1 MTASSRE
8 YRSGPRADSQ
18 RAAAR
23 GDAVPDG
30 GGPHARLRHHEPG
43 EPRARLVLYGGGLP
57 GHVFPPGY
65 RFVSARRAARPGGN
79 AGGGNRGRAGGPAHA
94 LRAGPSRPGARHVRP
109 DPVFQ
114 RADGDPLGPRRD
126 LRKPSRLPVGARG
139 AFRRTA
145 LPALPAGDHRRRAR
159 GGGPAL
165 VRGRAHAPRDAD
177 SRRGVQPR
185 HGGGARRQHTPALH
199 AGVRLRRSAR
209 GARGPYVGPDPR
221 GAAGHGRADPDRG
234 VCGYRNWRHRFDPRR
249 ARRRPHRRHGGY
261 AGPRVRPADA
271 CDRALGDRRRHCR
284 AGARLDADL
293 PADGDRSLAAAAR
306 ARSRALMNSRT
317 RAIVL
322 ATGLVFLAAVPLL
335 ATLLNQPFYL
345 DLVRRIMIFA
355 IAALSLNLILGYG
368 GMISFGHAAYLGIG
382 AYAVG
387 VLAHYGI
394 DNGFLQ
400 WALAIGAS
408 ALVALAIGAVSI
420 RTSGVYFIMITL
432 AFTQMLYYLGISIEE
447 FGGDDGMRFP
457 VKSQFPGLIDLNST
471 IAFYYLVLGIL
482 VLTLFLGHRLVNSRF
497 GMVIRAAKSNE
508 VRTGSIG
515 FSPYPYRLAAFVI
528 AGAVCGLAGA
538 LLVNHTAYLTPE
550 FMNWT
555 RSGELMFM
563 VILGGMGS
571 IAGPVLGAFAL
582 LLVEDALSGWTQH
595 WQLILGP
602 LLVLS
607 VLFLRRGLAGLFFGK
622 NE

>member
-1 MTASSRE
+1 
-8 YRSGPRADSQ
+8 
-18 RAAAR
+18 
-23 GDAVPDG
+23 
-30 GGPHARLRHHEPG
+30 
-43 EPRARLVLYGGGLP
+43 
-57 GHVFPPGY
+57 
-65 RFVSARRAARPGGN
+65 
-79 AGGGNRGRAGGPAHA
+79 
-94 LRAGPSRPGARHVRP
+94 
-109 DPVFQ
+109 
-114 RADGDPLGPRRD
+114 
-126 LRKPSRLPVGARG
+126 
-139 AFRRTA
+139 
-145 LPALPAGDHRRRAR
+145 
-159 GGGPAL
+159 
-165 VRGRAHAPRDAD
+165 
-177 SRRGVQPR
+177 
-185 HGGGARRQHTPALH
+185 
-199 AGVRLRRSAR
+199 
-209 GARGPYVGPDPR
+209 
-221 GAAGHGRADPDRG
+221 
-234 VCGYRNWRHRFDPRR
+234 
-249 ARRRPHRRHGGY
+249 
-261 AGPRVRPADA
+261 
-271 CDRALGDRRRHCR
+271 
-284 AGARLDADL
+284 
-293 PADGDRSLAAAAR
+293 
-306 ARSRALMNSRT
+306 MNSRR

-322 ATGLVFLAAVPLL
+322 AAGLVLLAAVPPVAAL
-335 ATLLNQPFYL
+335 ANQPFYL
-345 DLVRRIMIFA
+345 DLVRRVMIFA

-368 GMISFGHAAYLGIG
+368 GMISFGHAAYLGVG

-394 DNGFLQ
+394 NNGYLQ

-447 FGGDDGMRFP
+447 YGGDDGMRLQ
-457 VKSQFPGLIDLNST
+457 VKSQFPGLIDLNDAN
-471 IAFYYLVLGIL
+471 AFYYLVLAIL
-482 VLTLFLGHRLVNSRF
+482 VLALFLGQRLVDSRF

-508 VRTGSIG
+508 VRTRSIG

-538 LLVNHTAYLTPE
+538 LLVNHTGYLTPE

-607 VLFLRRGLAGLFFGK
+607 VLFLRRGLAGLLFGR

>member
-1 MTASSRE
+1 
-8 YRSGPRADSQ
+8 
-18 RAAAR
+18 
-23 GDAVPDG
+23 
-30 GGPHARLRHHEPG
+30 
-43 EPRARLVLYGGGLP
+43 
-57 GHVFPPGY
+57 
-65 RFVSARRAARPGGN
+65 
-79 AGGGNRGRAGGPAHA
+79 
-94 LRAGPSRPGARHVRP
+94 
-109 DPVFQ
+109 
-114 RADGDPLGPRRD
+114 
-126 LRKPSRLPVGARG
+126 
-139 AFRRTA
+139 
-145 LPALPAGDHRRRAR
+145 
-159 GGGPAL
+159 
-165 VRGRAHAPRDAD
+165 
-177 SRRGVQPR
+177 
-185 HGGGARRQHTPALH
+185 
-199 AGVRLRRSAR
+199 
-209 GARGPYVGPDPR
+209 
-221 GAAGHGRADPDRG
+221 
-234 VCGYRNWRHRFDPRR
+234 
-249 ARRRPHRRHGGY
+249 
-261 AGPRVRPADA
+261 
-271 CDRALGDRRRHCR
+271 
-284 AGARLDADL
+284 
-293 PADGDRSLAAAAR
+293 
-306 ARSRALMNSRT
+306 MNSRT

-322 ATGLVFLAAVPLL
+322 ATGLVLLAAVPL
-335 ATLLNQPFYL
+335 AAAMLNQPFYL
-345 DLVRRIMIFA
+345 DLVRRVMIFA

-368 GMISFGHAAYLGIG
+368 GMISFGHAAYLGVG

-394 DNGFLQ
+394 DNGYLQ

-432 AFTQMLYYLGISIEE
+432 AFTQMLYYLGISIAEY
-447 FGGDDGMRFP
+447 GGDDGMRLA
-457 VKSQFPGLIDLNST
+457 VKSQFPGFIDLNDAT
-471 IAFYYLVLGIL
+471 AFYYLVLAIL
-482 VLTLFLGHRLVNSRF
+482 VLALFLGQRLVDSRF

-508 VRTGSIG
+508 VRTRSIG

-563 VILGGMGS
+563 VILGGMAS

-607 VLFLRRGLAGLFFGK
+607 VLFLRRGLAGLLFGK